1 MTPVFLTDLDDT
13 LFQTRRKIA
22 EPTAGLKL
30 MSTLIDGSPSGFAT
44 PKQQALL
51 GWMSLGQVVPVT
63 ARSTGVLARVD
74 VPQAPAICSN
84 GGCIIGE
91 DGALDRDWHDRLAS
105 EAAADHAVHDVYR
118 AVTDALDDRF
128 RHWVV
133 EEHDL
138 PLYIVIKSNADS
150 DQDLIDLAERRRALL
165 PPAWR
170 EHSNGNNLAY
180 MPGWLNK
187 RHAVAY
193 LIERLRADAPDT
205 PILGVGD
212 SLSDVGFMDLCDYA
226 ITPTDSQFWQAATRD
241 NAWLA

>member
-1 MTPVFLTDLDDT
+1 MKPVFLTDLDDT

-22 EPTAGLKL
+22 ESAGELKV
-30 MSTLIDGSPSGFAT
+30 MSTLIDGSPSGYAT

-51 GWMSLGQVVPVT
+51 DWMSLGQVVPVT
-63 ARSTGVLARVD
+63 ARSTSVLARVD

-84 GGCIIGE
+84 GGCIIGQ
-91 DGALDRDWHDRLAS
+91 DGLPDRDWHDRLTG
-105 EAAADHAVHDVYR
+105 EAAADQAVHDVYR
-118 AVTDALDDRF
+118 AMTDTLDDRF

-138 PLYIVIKSNADS
+138 PLYIVIKSNTDT
-150 DQDLIDLAERRRALL
+150 DQDLIDLAERHRALL

-170 EHSNGNNLAY
+170 EHGNGNNLAY

-193 LIERLRADAPDT
+193 MIERIRADAPDT

-226 ITPTDSQFWQAATRD
+226 ITPTGSQFWHAATRGSE
-241 NAWLA
+241 WRR